1 MYLIVGHVRGGFA
14 QVKSNGEWSSRDIT
28 TRGQQHL
35 REVSLRNWTHALLL
49 ITSHDGQTS
58 LIEFTPQ
65 ENDTLFYTGAFG
77 AMGSCQRNA
86 IQGSSDALKAIF
98 EKSPYGLCA

>member
-14 QVKSNGEWSSRDIT
+14 QLKSNGEWSSRDIT

-35 REVSLRNWTHALLL
+35 REVSLHNWSYALLL
-49 ITSHDGQTS
+49 ITSQDGQTT

-65 ENDTLFYTGAFG
+65 ENDTLFYNGAFG
-77 AMGSCQRNA
+77 AMGGCQRQA
-86 IQGSSDALKAIF
+86 IQGSSDVLKTIF
-98 EKSPYGLCA
+98 EKSPYDLCA